1 MRFADEAVESFTQT
15 NDILNSMQE
24 SSVKVNDM
32 AMQTAQAT
40 EEQTAVADEISQNLS
55 DLNDQTQH
63 GGGLASSTQEV
74 AYRMNQLTD
83 ELNQL
88 VNRFKV

>member
-1 MRFADEAVESFTQT
+1 TQT

-74 AYRMNQLTD
+74 ANRMNQLTD